1 MLSREGVLEI
11 GAGSGTRLLIMAEEI
26 HEIGRQGAATLKRWL
41 EATTHIELPHDAY
54 NTPIDCSV
62 DTFGPTKQ
70 LDLAGYMLTE
80 KHTPV
85 FVESKKYTTPG
96 GQYKEFRKFLVIAYT
111 HTAQELEKYN
121 SHRSSRYYWVTF
133 HPFNLD
139 KWSSLETYEHMIDAL
154 EKDGGAYLAGR
165 SVNHDLA
172 HDVCSRIAVFV
183 FNPKQEALSLT
194 REELELIRPSLK
206 RKVKTL

>member
-1 MLSREGVLEI
+1 MLLP
-11 GAGSGTRLLIMAEEI
+11 MAEEI

-62 DTFGPTKQ
+62 DTFGPMKQ

-85 FVESKKYTTPG
+85 FVESKKYTTTG
-96 GQYKEFRKFLVIAYT
+96 GQYKEFRKFLAIAYS
-111 HTAQELEKYN
+111 HTAHELEKYGK
-121 SHRSSRYYWVTF
+121 HRSSRYFWVTF
-133 HPFNLD
+133 HPFNLEN
-139 KWSSLETYEHMIDAL
+139 WSVLETYEHMIDAL
-154 EKDGGAYLAGR
+154 KDGSTYLAGR
-165 SVNHDLA
+165 DINHDLA
-172 HDVCSRIAVFV
+172 HEVCSRIAVFV
-183 FNPKQEALSLT
+183 FNPKQEDLSLT
-194 REELELIRPSLK
+194 REELELIRPALK